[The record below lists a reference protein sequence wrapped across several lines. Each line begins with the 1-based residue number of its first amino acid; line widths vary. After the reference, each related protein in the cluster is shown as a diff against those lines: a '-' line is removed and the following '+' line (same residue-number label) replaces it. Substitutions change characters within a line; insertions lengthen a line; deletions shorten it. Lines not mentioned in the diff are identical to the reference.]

1 MVKIKNYVLNSVNY
15 IRSIV
20 LALEDDWSVFPKSSF
35 PPLFLPLGKLFS
47 SFSAL
52 YLSSSHIRRHFYHYQ
67 VDFPS

>member
-35 PPLFLPLGKLFS
+35 SPLFFTIGKALLQFFS
-47 SFSAL
+47 IVS
-52 YLSSSHIRRHFYHYQ
+52 
-67 VDFPS
+67 V